1 MAKVKGSGKRVSSI
15 DVARLAGVSQA
26 TVSRVFTPAERV
38 SDELREKVMKAA
50 MELNYQPNILA
61 RGLNMN
67 KTRII
72 GLINPEFQGYFYP
85 KVLKH
90 FTEELQKKG
99 YTVLLLNVPQGVA
112 IDEVVPIAF
121 QYQVDGLITTAVDL
135 SPKLIRS
142 CVELKVPVV
151 QFNRYSAGFELSA
164 VCLDNVKAGEKAAEY
179 LLEKG
184 HKRIA
189 FLSGYVNSSTNKDRE
204 EGLKRKLQEHGYSL
218 FERYVGDYTY
228 LSGLEAGRRV
238 ARQSV
243 MPDAIFCGSDEM
255 AMGLIDALS
264 DEHGLTLP
272 DELSVMGFNDSYIGA
287 GPHYKLTSIKQPVEE
302 MVSIT
307 IDILMEKI
315 VSQKDDVV
323 IRMVP
328 GVIVERGSVKDHRQ
342 SL

>member
-1 MAKVKGSGKRVSSI
+1 MAKSKGNGKRVSSV

-38 SDELREKVMKAA
+38 SDELREKVMQAA
-50 MELNYQPNILA
+50 RELNYQPNILA

-85 KVLKH
+85 MVLKL

-99 YTVLLLNVPQGVA
+99 YTVLLLNIPPGVA
-112 IDEVVPIAF
+112 IEEVVPIAF

-151 QFNRYSAGFELSA
+151 QFNRYSTGFEVSA
-164 VCLDNVKAGEKAAEY
+164 VCLDNIKAGEKAAEF
-179 LLEKG
+179 LLDKG
-184 HKRIA
+184 HQRIA
-189 FLSGYVNSSTNKDRE
+189 FLCGNINSSTNMDRE
-204 EGLKRKLQEHGYSL
+204 EGLKRKLQEYGFSL
-218 FERYVGDYTY
+218 FDRYVGDYSY
-228 LSGLEAGRRV
+228 VSGLEAGRSV
-238 ARQSV
+238 VRQQV

-255 AMGLIDALS
+255 ALGLIDALV
-264 DEHGLTLP
+264 DEHGLSIP
-272 DELSVMGFNDSYIGA
+272 EDVSIMGFNDSYIGA
-287 GPHYKLTSIKQPVEE
+287 GPHYSLTSIRQPVEE
-302 MVSIT
+302 MVNIT

-315 VSQKDDVV
+315 ASQNDDVI

-328 GVIVERGSVKDHRQ
+328 GVIVERGSVKDRRP
-342 SL
+342 